1 MRLEMKSLIRSNG
14 HQDYEKKKKAA
25 DKVKEHP
32 EGKKGKLNQC
42 LTLSNQ
48 QQPCKAP

>member
-1 MRLEMKSLIRSNG
+1 MGTRTR
-14 HQDYEKKKKAA
+14 KKKTTKAA

-42 LTLSNQ
+42 LTLKSSAAMQGTTAILENVLLM
-48 QQPCKAP
+48 